1 MEELIVLIKSMKVSL
16 NVYLFLM
23 LSVISFSVFAGADP
37 DELTLEEEMQM
48 QKIAKKKNFKVE
60 KETKENVIEEVTL
73 VSNSCVSFPEAIAF
87 KEHFACKADIEKNH
101 LARLNW
107 SFTKLMLSD

>member
-1 MEELIVLIKSMKVSL
+1 
-16 NVYLFLM
+16 
-23 LSVISFSVFAGADP
+23 
-37 DELTLEEEMQM
+37 MQM
-48 QKIAKKKNFKVE
+48 QEIAKKKNFKVE
-60 KETKENVIEEVTL
+60 KETKANVIEEVSE
-73 VSNSCVSFPEAIAF
+73 VFNSCVSFPEAIAF